1 MSKLQGQGEV
11 VPRMVFVLGFCPR
24 VHALAPYPS
33 RGHQTDYYHP
43 PREPD
48 TVHRHR
54 SFAKNGSR
62 QGYIEREPGPREPV
76 TSNEDFVLR
85 YTSQANVLSL
95 GLVFLGILA
104 VLEGKDIV
112 KVCQKLSGE
121 ESEYGRDYQV
131 LG

>member
-1 MSKLQGQGEV
+1 MEAGKDTSKES
-11 VPRMVFVLGFCPR
+11 PAHATRMFD
-24 VHALAPYPS
+24 A
-33 RGHQTDYYHP
+33 
-43 PREPD
+43 
-48 TVHRHR
+48 
-54 SFAKNGSR
+54 
-62 QGYIEREPGPREPV
+62 REPV

-85 YTSQANVLSL
+85 YTSQADVLPL